1 MKLLSHIKKDMEFN
15 NSLYSLVEV
24 LIAISISQ
32 YRILDKKTKSFEK
45 LFSALESFFGWI
57 DMEGS
62 HHPLIN
68 TAGRVPGIIVV
79 TSDSGLIG
87 GLNVQAMN
95 MAMKEA
101 RTTGAKLIVIGE
113 RGRLYAAD
121 SGIPFV
127 SFKGVQDET
136 RLAQAQ
142 QLRDYIMEQE
152 MGQKLGGLKIIFP
165 RAFSIVSQQV
175 QTLALLPFSK
185 AGLSSV
191 KAASGLGMDMIL
203 ESSVDDIAGYLVY
216 LFLGHKFHEIF
227 GFARL
232 AELSA
237 RFVHLENSKT
247 KIDQLNKQLK
257 LQYFRQRHEVIDRN
271 MREIFVARMTFSKG

>member
-1 MKLLSHIKKDMEFN
+1 M
-15 NSLYSLVEV
+15 
-24 LIAISISQ
+24 
-32 YRILDKKTKSFEK
+32 
-45 LFSALESFFGWI
+45 
-57 DMEGS
+57 
-62 HHPLIN
+62 
-68 TAGRVPGIIVV
+68 V

-152 MGQKLGGLKIIFP
+152 SALKLGGLRLFSPGLFYRLPAGADFSPCFLFP
-165 RAFSIVSQQV
+165 RPAF
-175 QTLALLPFSK
+175 L
-185 AGLSSV
+185 
-191 KAASGLGMDMIL
+191 
-203 ESSVDDIAGYLVY
+203 
-216 LFLGHKFHEIF
+216 
-227 GFARL
+227 RL
-232 AELSA
+232 RPPPEW
-237 RFVHLENSKT
+237 VW
-247 KIDQLNKQLK
+247 I
-257 LQYFRQRHEVIDRN
+257 
-271 MREIFVARMTFSKG
+271 